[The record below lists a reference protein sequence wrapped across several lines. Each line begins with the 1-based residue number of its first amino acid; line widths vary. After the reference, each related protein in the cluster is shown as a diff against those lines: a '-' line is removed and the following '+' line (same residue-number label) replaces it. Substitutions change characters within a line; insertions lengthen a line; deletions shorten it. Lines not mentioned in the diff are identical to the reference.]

1 MLATRNERQ
10 EAIRRT
16 VRTQRIRT
24 QRALVASL
32 KEQGFEVTQATVSRD
47 ITDMDLQKS
56 GDGTYALR
64 EDLRLQQVASTSVD
78 KVRRV
83 GNQVLVFT
91 TPGAAQSV
99 AATLDAVAFSEV
111 VGCIAGDDT
120 ILVICGDEVAGAS
133 FEAEIEKFISK
144 D

>member
-1 MLATRNERQ
+1 MQETRSERQ
-10 EAIRRT
+10 GAIRQT
-16 VRTQRIRT
+16 VRSQRIRT

-32 KEQGFEVTQATVSRD
+32 KEQGFDVTQATVSRD
-47 ITDMDLQKS
+47 VADMDLRKS
-56 GDGTYALR
+56 ADGTYALH
-64 EDLRLQQVASTSVD
+64 EDLRLQQVASTMVD

-99 AATLDAVAFSEV
+99 AATLDAVDYPEV

-120 ILVICGDEVAGAS
+120 ILVICGDDVAGAS
-133 FEAEIEKFISK
+133 FEAEIEQFIS

>member
-1 MLATRNERQ
+1 MQETRSERQ
-10 EAIRRT
+10 GAIRQT
-16 VRTQRIRT
+16 VRSQRIRT

-32 KEQGFEVTQATVSRD
+32 KEQGFDVTQATVSRD
-47 ITDMDLQKS
+47 VADMDLQKS
-56 GDGTYALR
+56 DDGTYALR

-78 KVRRV
+78 KVSRV

-99 AATLDAVAFSEV
+99 AATLDAVEFPEV

-120 ILVICGDEVAGAS
+120 ILVICGDDVAGAS
-133 FEAEIEKFISK
+133 FEAEIEQFIS